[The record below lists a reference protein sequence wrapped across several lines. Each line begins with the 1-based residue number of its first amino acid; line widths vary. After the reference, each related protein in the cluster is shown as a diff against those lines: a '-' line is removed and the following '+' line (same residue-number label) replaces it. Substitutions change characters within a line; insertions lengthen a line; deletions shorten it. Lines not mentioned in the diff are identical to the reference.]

1 MLIRYMTED
10 DVAKVSELEN
20 RYFSLPWSFES
31 IQKEVNNEYSI
42 FGVADVDGKIVGY
55 GGMLLVMDEGDITNI
70 VVAEENRK
78 MGIGRAIVDF
88 LIKEGRKKNCCSYTL
103 EVRVSNES
111 AIRLYESLGFKKEG
125 IRPRFYERPVEDA
138 YIMWKREKC

>member
-70 VVAEENRK
+70 VVDEENRK
-78 MGIGRAIVDF
+78 MGIGRAIVEF

-138 YIMWKREKC
+138 YIMWKKEKC